1 MPDTSSEKRPLPAE
15 KTPEILPGTVL
26 TPATSGGSTGGDP
39 EESQL
44 PEEPPGGGE
53 TPGEDL
59 E

>member
-1 MPDTSSEKRPLPAE
+1 MPETTSEKRPVPTEKDIEISPVLSPVIPASS
-15 KTPEILPGTVL
+15 
-26 TPATSGGSTGGDP
+26 ADQDP

-44 PEEPPGGGE
+44 PEDPPGGGE